1 MHDDGLFHTFC
12 DAKSL
17 DERPHVVAVYWTDI
31 LKSKLLE
38 KHPGRKDPDALFHP
52 ARHIRGAVW
61 HIAQKFLYAAFKLLI
76 QRPSHHLGEVVAKG
90 TDGLADA
97 HFVVV

>member
-17 DERPHVVAVYWTDI
+17 NERLHVVAVYGADI
-31 LKSKLLE
+31 LKPKLLE
-38 KHPGRKDPDALFHP
+38 KHPGRNQPNALLHP
-52 ARHIRGAVW
+52 ARHICGAVG
-61 HIAQKFLYAAFKLLI
+61 HIAQKSLDAAFKLLI
-76 QRPSHHLGEVVAKG
+76 QRPRHHLREVVAKG
-90 TDGLADA
+90 ADGLADT